1 VYFLAL
7 CAANPDDLPE
17 IEKGLSLFDDAAES
31 VYEHYYHEIR
41 KNMAAGELLAE
52 KERELAAIKAQAAHP
67 QPGLNWWR
75 RLLGRR

>member
-1 VYFLAL
+1 
-7 CAANPDDLPE
+7 
-17 IEKGLSLFDDAAES
+17 
-31 VYEHYYHEIR
+31 
-41 KNMAAGELLAE
+41 MAAGELLAE